1 MLMFLRRRP
10 ARPMILPSF
19 GPMARSALRDRRT
32 PAALGA
38 SAGPSLTEPSPVV
51 GRTISVAMAMAVAS
65 ALLLAACGAGGGIS
79 VRDPWIRLT
88 DPSRPLG
95 AFMTIVND
103 GSAEDALVGAES
115 PAFGKIELHE
125 TVPAPSGSPMAS
137 DGQMGGDMGSP
148 MASGEMA
155 SPAPGGGEA
164 MTMRPVDAIPIPAR
178 GEQALRP
185 GGYHLML
192 MEPTRALAVGD
203 VVTLTLRF
211 RSGRTVTVEVPVRA
225 P

>member
-1 MLMFLRRRP
+1 
-10 ARPMILPSF
+10 LPTQRQ
-19 GPMARSALRDRRT
+19 GVA
-32 PAALGA
+32 
-38 SAGPSLTEPSPVV
+38 
-51 GRTISVAMAMAVAS
+51 GRTIAVALAS
-65 ALLLAACGAGGGIS
+65 ALLFAACGAGGGIT

-95 AFMTIVND
+95 GFMTIVND
-103 GSAEDALVGAES
+103 GTAEDALVGAES

-137 DGQMGGDMGSP
+137 DGQMGGHMGSP

-178 GEQALRP
+178 GEQVLRP

-211 RSGRTVTVEVPVRA
+211 RSGRSLTVEVPVRA